1 MTKRLSTIVMGNRL
15 VLPVLSHKIKEFIP
29 HAKVVNRNGRMLA
42 VIPHKLE
49 ESKILRNLGI
59 ATPSPILSQYEWR
72 GRFMPFAHQRA
83 TADFITMN
91 QRCFVFS
98 GMGSGKTAAVLWAAD
113 YLSEVHRIKRVLV
126 VCPLS
131 VVGVWEDEV
140 FSIVP
145 HLPVATLVGSK
156 DARLKKLAKGTSI
169 CIVNFD
175 GVKTL
180 LTELRAGGFD
190 MIIVDE
196 GSDAYRNHN
205 TDRHKAIMAM
215 MKPDTRVVVMTATP
229 TPTGPTDA
237 YGLAKLIGGLSGGM
251 TFNRWRDMVM
261 VKRGPFKWL
270 PRHNWEQQVHDLLQP
285 AIKFST
291 EECID
296 LPPIS
301 HMYRAAELGP
311 EQKKAYA
318 TMKRSLIAT
327 VDGGEIKAVN
337 AAVLLTKLLQISLGV
352 VKDSDG
358 APRYLDNGPRLDILM
373 EVIREAGNKAIV
385 FVPFRASQQQVYE
398 HLIKHGLTAE
408 VVNGDVNQTARS
420 AIFREFQNGEL
431 QVIVAHPKTASHGLN
446 LNAASNVVWFGPVFS
461 LERYVQA
468 NARVARPGQKNHM
481 NIHHIYATE
490 VEKEVFNALV
500 KKGRMLDTVMELFNN
515 LESYD

>member
-1 MTKRLSTIVMGNRL
+1 M
-15 VLPVLSHKIKEFIP
+15 
-29 HAKVVNRNGRMLA
+29 
-42 VIPHKLE
+42 
-49 ESKILRNLGI
+49 
-59 ATPSPILSQYEWR
+59 
-72 GRFMPFAHQRA
+72 
-83 TADFITMN
+83 
-91 QRCFVFS
+91 
-98 GMGSGKTAAVLWAAD
+98 
-113 YLSEVHRIKRVLV
+113 
-126 VCPLS
+126 
-131 VVGVWEDEV
+131 
-140 FSIVP
+140 
-145 HLPVATLVGSK
+145 
-156 DARLKKLAKGTSI
+156 
-169 CIVNFD
+169 
-175 GVKTL
+175 
-180 LTELRAGGFD
+180 
-190 MIIVDE
+190 
-196 GSDAYRNHN
+196 
-205 TDRHKAIMAM
+205 
-215 MKPDTRVVVMTATP
+215 
-229 TPTGPTDA
+229 
-237 YGLAKLIGGLSGGM
+237 
-251 TFNRWRDMVM
+251 
-261 VKRGPFKWL
+261 
-270 PRHNWEQQVHDLLQP
+270 QVHDLLQP
-285 AIKFST
+285 AIKFAT

-327 VDGGEIKAVN
+327 VDGGEVKAVN

-398 HLIKHGLTAE
+398 HLIKQGLTAE

-500 KKGRMLDTVMELFNN
+500 KKGKMLDTVMELFNN
-515 LESYD
+515 LDSYD